1 MDKVHS
7 SVISG
12 RCQKANVPPNASSAG
27 VFDGSGHLQWSSG
40 PSYWSADPRPLTLNP
55 SFHSGRDINRLQPV
69 VASSFPP
76 HPTHPTV
83 HSEQSTPFSN
93 KMDSATTQVNQSTF
107 FVFNITRN
115 ELFCVLCSIWQQVW
129 LWRSAIRSILTWSAA
144 VDGPSTQW
152 WNRLA
157 LASIFP
163 TRIAS
168 PVKRSPIKSSF
179 VDRSPM
185 LKLPVNAFE

>member
-1 MDKVHS
+1 MQCSVVDSDPHGSALKKASRIRNASAKNAPITADEVQS

-27 VFDGSGHLQWSSG
+27 VFDGSGHLQWSFK

-55 SFHSGRDINRLQPV
+55 SFHSGRDIKRLQPV

-115 ELFCVLCSIWQQVW
+115 ELFCVLCSIWQQV
-129 LWRSAIRSILTWSAA
+129 
-144 VDGPSTQW
+144 
-152 WNRLA
+152 
-157 LASIFP
+157 
-163 TRIAS
+163 
-168 PVKRSPIKSSF
+168 
-179 VDRSPM
+179 
-185 LKLPVNAFE
+185 